1 MQPRKYLAK
10 IFDSSPVAMVSLD
23 TRLRIMLFNR
33 LASVLTGFS
42 NADLAGKR
50 ITRLISP
57 EKVKEI
63 IRLFRERSDFDP
75 NGYSARLRKAEGGDI
90 SVRIKLS
97 PIRDGEGRLVGILML
112 ALDMRE
118 IREMQSKLIQDE
130 RVKAISETAIS
141 VNHEINNPLCSIL
154 SNTQLMLM
162 ERENLNPEI
171 EKKLRSIEKQISR
184 IQEIAKQI
192 GKINEP
198 VLKEYIGGKMMLDV
212 ERSGKRSKTPH
223 KK

>member
-1 MQPRKYLAK
+1 MQPSKYLAK

-33 LASVLTGFS
+33 LAMALTGFT
-42 NADLAGKR
+42 NMDLAGKR
-50 ITRLISP
+50 VTKLISL

-63 IRLFRERSDFDP
+63 IDLYRNEKDFES
-75 NGYSARLRKAEGGDI
+75 NGHIAKLRRAEGRDI
-90 SVRIKLS
+90 PVRIKLS
-97 PIRDGEGRLVGILML
+97 LIKDSEDRLVGILIL

-118 IREMQSKLIQDE
+118 IKELQSKLIEAE
-130 RVKAISETAIS
+130 RLKAISETAIS

-162 ERENLNPEI
+162 QRENLDPNI

-184 IQEIAKQI
+184 IQDIAKQI
-192 GKINEP
+192 GKINDP
-198 VLKEYIGGKMMLDV
+198 VLKEYIGGKKMLDV
-212 ERSGKRSKTPH
+212 ERSGKRSKNLL